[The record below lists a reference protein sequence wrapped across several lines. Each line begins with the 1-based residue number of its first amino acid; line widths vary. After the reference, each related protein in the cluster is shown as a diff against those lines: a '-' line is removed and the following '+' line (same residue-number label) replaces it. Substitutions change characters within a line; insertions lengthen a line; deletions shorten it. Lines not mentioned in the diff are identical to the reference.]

1 MPKTIRGTVFPSNC
15 FPCWRPPLKGP
26 NRRHHGQRDPRNHP
40 RRGVCASRA
49 RIDRRPLRRRFWR
62 RDAVDGGQFTLST
75 ALAGNDL
82 ATFPDF
88 PAEIRAPQG
97 TLFGVSAFQ
106 INFGSTA
113 IETAGDQPDV
123 LVAMNPA
130 GLKVNVDALRPGGLI
145 IADEGEF
152 TRRNLDKAKYAA
164 NPLDDGSL
172 ARWQVLRL
180 DISKATLDAVK
191 PFGLGN
197 KEALR
202 CKNMWTL
209 GLSLWMFDRDRQPI
223 VDWLKAKFAKA
234 ATLAEANI
242 AALNAGHAY
251 GETAEIAGP
260 LRQHNV
266 PAAPAEPGL
275 YRTVTGAEAISLG
288 LVAGARLAG
297 LKLFFGGYPIT
308 PASAI
313 LHQLA
318 RLKEYGVTTFQAE
331 DEIAA
336 IASAIGAS
344 YAGQL
349 GVTSSSGP
357 GIALKGEAM
366 GLAIMTE
373 LPLVIVNSQRGGPS
387 TGLPTKTEQSDLYQA
402 VYGRNGDA
410 PMPVIA
416 SRSPSDCFEVAIEAV
431 RIAVQYMTPVMLLTD
446 GYIANAAEP
455 WKVPDVTAL
464 APFPVRFL
472 TKAPESGFEPY
483 ARDNKLARPW
493 ATPGTPGLLHRIGGI
508 EKRQGTGNIDYSP
521 ANHQEMTDT
530 RVAKVSGVAV
540 PDQQVELGNASGA
553 LAVVGWGSTFGPIHQ
568 AVRRARRRELDV
580 SHIHIRHIW
589 PMPANLG
596 PLLRGFEQVLV
607 PEMNT
612 GQLKTLLRDQFLVDA
627 RPLSKVSG
635 QPFRIAEIEAAIDAA
650 LHGHAG
656 GEVAADNIQVTN
668 PVAGHDD
675 GSLHADHRSP
685 QSA

>member
-1 MPKTIRGTVFPSNC
+1 MATAVE
-15 FPCWRPPLKGP
+15 
-26 NRRHHGQRDPRNHP
+26 D
-40 RRGVCASRA
+40 RA
-49 RIDRRPLRRRFWR
+49 EGNPGDRRQSPLS
-62 RDAVDGGQFTLST
+62 DAVVVRFAGDSGDGMQLTGGQFTLSS
-75 ALAGNDL
+75 ALAGNDF

-106 INFGSTA
+106 INFGSSA
-113 IETAGDQPDV
+113 IETAGDAPDV

-130 GLKVNVDALRPGGLI
+130 ALKTNAPALKPGGLI

-152 TRRNLDKAKYAA
+152 NDRNLAKAKYEA

-172 ARWQVLRL
+172 AKWQLL
-180 DISKATLDAVK
+180 KLNISQLTMDAVK

-209 GLSLWMFDRDRQPI
+209 GLALWMFDRDRQPLI
-223 VDWLKAKFAKA
+223 DWLNGKFAKA
-234 ATLAEANI
+234 PDLAAANI

-251 GETAEIAGP
+251 GETAELAGP
-260 LRQHNV
+260 LKQHHV
-266 PAAPAEPGL
+266 DPAPVAPGL
-275 YRTVTGAEAISLG
+275 YRTLTGAEGIALG
-288 LVAGARLAG
+288 LVAGAQLA
-297 LKLFFGGYPIT
+297 KLPMFFGGYPIT

-313 LHQLA
+313 LHHLS
-318 RLKEYGVTTFQAE
+318 RLKEYDVTTFQAE

-336 IASAIGAS
+336 ICSAIGAS
-344 YAGQL
+344 YGGSL

-410 PMPVIA
+410 PLPVIA
-416 SRSPSDCFEVAIEAV
+416 ARSPGDAFECAIEAV

-455 WKVPDVTAL
+455 WAVPDLEGYEA
-464 APFPVRFL
+464 FPVEFL
-472 TKAPESGFEPY
+472 TEVPEGGFKPY
-483 ARDNKLARPW
+483 GRDEKLKRPW
-493 ATPGTPGLLHRIGGI
+493 VKPGTPGLLHRIGGI
-508 EKRQGTGNIDYSP
+508 EKELDTGHINYEAS
-521 ANHQEMTDT
+521 NHQAMTDI
-530 RVAKVSGVAV
+530 RKDKIDGIKV
-540 PDQQVELGNASGA
+540 PDQIVELGAEGGK

-568 AVRRARRRELDV
+568 AVRRKRAEGADV

-589 PMPANLG
+589 PLPANLG
-596 PLLRGFEQVLV
+596 ELLKSYDKVIV

-612 GQLKTLLRDQFLVDA
+612 GQLKTVLRDQYLVDA
-627 RPLSKVSG
+627 KPVNKVSG
-635 QPFRIAEIEAAIDAA
+635 QPFTIAEIEAAIEEA
-650 LHGHAG
+650 LK
-656 GEVAADNIQVTN
+656 
-668 PVAGHDD
+668 
-675 GSLHADHRSP
+675 
-685 QSA
+685 

>member
-1 MPKTIRGTVFPSNC
+1 MATAVEDRADKRQS
-15 FPCWRPPLKGP
+15 PL
-26 NRRHHGQRDPRNHP
+26 
-40 RRGVCASRA
+40 S
-49 RIDRRPLRRRFWR
+49 
-62 RDAVDGGQFTLST
+62 DAVVVRFAGDSGDGMQLTGGQFTLSS
-75 ALAGNDL
+75 ALAGNDF

-106 INFGSTA
+106 INFGSSA
-113 IETAGDQPDV
+113 IDTAGDAPDV

-130 GLKVNVDALRPGGLI
+130 ALKTNVPALKQGGLI

-152 TRRNLDKAKYAA
+152 NDRNLAKAKYDA
-164 NPLDDGSL
+164 NPLEDGSL
-172 ARWQVLRL
+172 AKWQLL
-180 DISKATLDAVK
+180 KLNISQLTMDAVK

-209 GLSLWMFDRDRQPI
+209 GLALWMFDRDRQPLI
-223 VDWLKAKFAKA
+223 DWLNGKFAKA
-234 ATLAEANI
+234 PDLAAANI

-251 GETAEIAGP
+251 GETAELAGP
-260 LRQHNV
+260 LKQHHV
-266 PAAPAEPGL
+266 DPAPVAPGL
-275 YRTVTGAEAISLG
+275 YRTLTGAEGIALG
-288 LVAGARLAG
+288 LVAGAQLA
-297 LKLFFGGYPIT
+297 KLPMFFGGYPIT

-313 LHQLA
+313 LHHLS
-318 RLKEYGVTTFQAE
+318 RLKEYDVTTFQAE

-336 IASAIGAS
+336 ICSAIGAS
-344 YAGQL
+344 YGGSL

-410 PMPVIA
+410 PLPVIA
-416 SRSPSDCFEVAIEAV
+416 ARSPGDAFECAIEAV

-455 WKVPDVTAL
+455 WAVPDLESYEA
-464 APFPVRFL
+464 FPVEFL
-472 TKAPESGFEPY
+472 TEVPEGGFKPY
-483 ARDNKLARPW
+483 GRDEKLKRPW
-493 ATPGTPGLLHRIGGI
+493 VKPGTPGLLHRIGGI
-508 EKRQGTGNIDYSP
+508 EKELDTGHINYEAS
-521 ANHQEMTDT
+521 NHQAMTDI
-530 RVAKVSGVAV
+530 RKDKIDGIKV
-540 PDQQVELGNASGA
+540 PDQIVELGAEGGK

-568 AVRRARRRELDV
+568 AVRRKRAEGADV

-589 PMPANLG
+589 PLPVNLG
-596 PLLRGFEQVLV
+596 ELLKSYDKVIV

-612 GQLKTLLRDQFLVDA
+612 GQLKTVLRDQYLVDA
-627 RPLSKVSG
+627 RPVNKVSG
-635 QPFRIAEIEAAIDAA
+635 QPFTIAEIEAAIDGA
-650 LHGHAG
+650 L
-656 GEVAADNIQVTN
+656 
-668 PVAGHDD
+668 
-675 GSLHADHRSP
+675 
-685 QSA
+685 